1 MLRISF
7 PNSDNLN
14 LTWFCSGEDIEVA
27 ELLEVCWLDIQ
38 GTIQTIDLSPGTV
51 YEVVFVVKMKD
62 KGQFNYS
69 VNLIIVLPRSK
80 RLTRHENLNEKP
92 LGKWIEIQVGEFIM
106 SPENVGDLTF
116 KLEQYSPDWK
126 RGLIMKC
133 VIIRPSATYYNSN

>member
-62 KGQFNYS
+62 KGKFNYS
-69 VNLIIVLPRSK
+69 VNLTIVLPRSK

-116 KLEQYSPDWK
+116 KLDECS
-126 RGLIMKC
+126 
-133 VIIRPSATYYNSN
+133 